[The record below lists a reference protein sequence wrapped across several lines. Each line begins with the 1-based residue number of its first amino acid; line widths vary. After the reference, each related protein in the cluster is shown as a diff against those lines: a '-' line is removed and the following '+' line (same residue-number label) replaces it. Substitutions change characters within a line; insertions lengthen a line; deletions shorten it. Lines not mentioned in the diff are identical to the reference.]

1 MTALGWVVTGAGGRE
16 VRTMKQAG
24 RSKAPTGG
32 PLVSQKIKG
41 RVAANLVTFSEASDS
56 GADTSLPN
64 KTGMCQK
71 TNM

>member
-24 RSKAPTGG
+24 QSKAPTRGS
-32 PLVSQKIKG
+32 VSLTENQG
-41 RVAANLVTFSEASDS
+41 QGAANLVTFSEASDS